1 MVPLTSSLC
10 SCPPAPRHPVPPWLA
25 EVWHTLGHI
34 PWSTSPAVSHQNH
47 LILWHRVHSGHRN
60 LEQGWRWHFPASFQ
74 PGTNSW
80 SKACREQLQLE
91 HPWQEA
97 GFRTGHLPAGWV
109 SQGESSTAGLCCSS
123 PSLLSAM
130 LQGHPKIQVSVV
142 GTTSGQSLCLQ
153 VAAPVQGS
161 VFVPGLAHPGVPP
174 CPGAGHSPAAAL
186 PFMAQG
192 LPGVCRDTR
201 SRGLVPCSHK
211 VCAKVWPLLRQH
223 GMATQ
228 AEGLIVGSGL
238 TS

>member
-10 SCPPAPRHPVPPWLA
+10 SCPPAPRHPVPLWLA

-47 LILWHRVHSGHRN
+47 LLLWHRVYSGHRN
-60 LEQGWRWHFPASFQ
+60 LSRVGGAISQPASSLAQ
-74 PGTNSW
+74 THGAKPAESSYSW
-80 SKACREQLQLE
+80 STLGK
-91 HPWQEA
+91 
-97 GFRTGHLPAGWV
+97 
-109 SQGESSTAGLCCSS
+109 SQDSGLGTSQQGGCPRVCCSS

-130 LQGHPKIQVSVV
+130 LQGHPKIQGSVV
-142 GTTSGQSLCLQ
+142 GTTSARSLCLQ

-186 PFMAQG
+186 PLMAQG

-201 SRGLVPCSHK
+201 SRGSVLCSHK
-211 VCAKVWPLLRQH
+211 VCAKVWLLLLQR
-223 GMATQ
+223 GRELMAAQ
-228 AEGLIVGSGL
+228 AEGLMVGSRL

>member
-1 MVPLTSSLC
+1 MATGTLSRVGGGISQPASSLAQTHGAK
-10 SCPPAPRHPVPPWLA
+10 PAESSYSWS
-25 EVWHTLGHI
+25 TLGKRQD
-34 PWSTSPAVSHQNH
+34 SGLGTSQ
-47 LILWHRVHSGHRN
+47 
-60 LEQGWRWHFPASFQ
+60 QGGCPR
-74 PGTNSW
+74 
-80 SKACREQLQLE
+80 
-91 HPWQEA
+91 
-97 GFRTGHLPAGWV
+97 
-109 SQGESSTAGLCCSS
+109 LCCSS

-174 CPGAGHSPAAAL
+174 CPGAWHSPAAAL